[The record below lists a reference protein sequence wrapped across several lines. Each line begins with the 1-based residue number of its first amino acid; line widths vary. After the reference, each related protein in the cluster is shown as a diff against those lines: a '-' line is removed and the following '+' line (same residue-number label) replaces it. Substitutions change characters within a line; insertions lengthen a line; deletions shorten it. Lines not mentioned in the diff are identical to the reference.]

1 MDAQPQ
7 PKFTW
12 FFEDEPIVPG
22 EAASHRTEIIQ
33 MEKQR
38 SSLILGKPSLS
49 LSLPGSSRMSR
60 LFQVRQ
66 PVIE

>member
-22 EAASHRTEIIQ
+22 ELGQPKTALQTYPQTNLLVTVFLSNFLVGGFRKDEDFLS
-33 MEKQR
+33 EQR
-38 SSLILGKPSLS
+38 
-49 LSLPGSSRMSR
+49 RH
-60 LFQVRQ
+60 
-66 PVIE
+66 